1 MKKGGRSILGHTG
14 DITSQMCPQCVPMER
29 PHVLTMALLFTVSLC
44 LAGCVKRSILIE
56 TDPPGAQLW
65 INEHEIGKTPVLYE
79 FITHGRYKFRLEK
92 PGFKPI
98 TAREMIRAP
107 IYEWIGIDF
116 VAEWVLPLHL
126 KDFHHFRYT
135 LNSQPPA
142 EQAERQPSVD
152 LQKIVAQLQDPKPEK
167 RRLACVELAKLREQ
181 STAAAVEA
189 ATRDS
194 SPIVRAA
201 ALGTFRAIAQLQ
213 SIERLLEAL
222 RADPNREV
230 RWQAAIELEVL
241 ADPRAVP
248 ALIQALKGRDPL
260 VRVGAAEALKGIP
273 DAAALQPL
281 IRALKDPDPGV
292 RRAATEAIGKIG
304 DRAAVPAL
312 IKMLFHHDVRTRRK
326 AVEALA
332 LLKDPASGPALVKTF
347 NDYDRHVRGKA
358 TQALINFGDQQV
370 VPMLIRRLRS
380 WRPWVRE
387 HAAQV
392 LGGLK
397 PPQAIEPLEKALK
410 PEKDLPA
417 HNQMVLALRALGVST
432 KVPLWE
438 EKIKPVDK
446 NAPAQSRHKKGSL
459 ANNA

>member
-1 MKKGGRSILGHTG
+1 MKSPVIA
-14 DITSQMCPQCVPMER
+14 R
-29 PHVLTMALLFTVSLC
+29 PAKRAVAISFFAMTMGLTLC

-65 INEHEIGKTPVLYE
+65 INEHAIGKTPVLYE

-92 PGFKPI
+92 SGFKPI

-116 VAEWVLPLHL
+116 AAEFILPLHL
-126 KDFHHFRYT
+126 KDFHHFHYT
-135 LNSQPPA
+135 LTPRPPT
-142 EQAERQPSVD
+142 EQAVVETSADVQH
-152 LQKIVAQLQDPKPEK
+152 LVAQLRDPKPEK
-167 RRLACVELAKLREQ
+167 RRLACVELAKIRDP
-181 STAAAVEA
+181 STAATVEA

-201 ALGTFRAIAQLQ
+201 ALNTFRAVADLK

-230 RWQAAIELEVL
+230 RWQAAAELEAL
-241 ADPRAVP
+241 EDARAVP
-248 ALIQALKGRDPL
+248 ALIQALKDRDPL

-273 DAAALQPL
+273 DAAALRPL

-292 RRAATEAIGKIG
+292 RRAATEALGEIG
-304 DRAAVPAL
+304 DRAAEPAL
-312 IKMLFHHDVRTRRK
+312 IRVLFHHDVRTREN
-326 AVEALA
+326 AVDALA

-347 NDYDRHVRGKA
+347 NDYDPYVRGKA
-358 TQALINFGDQQV
+358 TEALIRFGDQRV
-370 VPMLIRRLRS
+370 MPMLIRRLHS

-387 HAAQV
+387 HAART

-397 PPQAIEPLEKALK
+397 NPQAVKPLERALK
-410 PEKDLPA
+410 REPDFSA
-417 HNQMVLALRALGVST
+417 HNAMVLALRALGVPT

-446 NAPAQSRHKKGSL
+446 NTPPAGSRHKKGPF